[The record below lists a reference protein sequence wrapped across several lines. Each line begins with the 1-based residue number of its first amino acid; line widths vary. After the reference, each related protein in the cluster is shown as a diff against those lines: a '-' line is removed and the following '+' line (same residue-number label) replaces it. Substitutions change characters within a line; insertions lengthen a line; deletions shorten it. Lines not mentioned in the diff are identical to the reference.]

1 MLGTILDRRYKI
13 ISQLGRGY
21 YGETYLAEDI
31 RRMGRQCVV
40 KRLRPGSNDPDTL
53 REAKRLFD
61 SEAKTLEKL
70 GRHDQ
75 SPDLL
80 DYFEENREFYLVQ
93 ELVEGYPLSTVIS
106 NQRLSEP
113 EVINILLDVLE
124 VLTFVH
130 QCQVIHRDIKPSN
143 LMRRDKDGKIVLI
156 DFGVIKQVHT
166 QIINGQGQ
174 TAFSRVIGTPG
185 YMPNEQAKGKPR
197 FNSDIYALGMTA
209 IEALTGV
216 PADQLQEDPDGEV
229 IWHDPA
235 QVSPQLAKIL
245 DKMVRS
251 HFKERYQSADE
262 VLYDLRNLR
271 SNDAHRI
278 YALPRRRRRRI
289 KSKAILLAIAA
300 ILVLGL
306 LLTQIF
312 GYVLYEIFPSQ
323 PMPVINSLPSS
334 RFLQKS
340 LLGISRNLHA
350 IAIEPV
356 KPNFA
361 NFNSVAFSP
370 DGQTF
375 ASGSGDGI
383 IKLWMRTGKLLATLT
398 GHSGHIHSLAISP
411 DGQTLVSGS
420 GDGTIKLWHL
430 HTGKL
435 LATLTGNPNHINSLA
450 ISPDGQTFV
459 TSRNGGIVE
468 LWHLPT
474 RKLLLTLT
482 GHSGDVNSVA
492 ISPDGETLISGN
504 DGGTIELRNL
514 HTGALLRTLAGASSV
529 FAVAITPDGQT
540 LISSNGARTIKLWN
554 LEGKLIR
561 TLTGHS
567 SVATSIAISPNG
579 KTLAS
584 DSGNQTLKLWN
595 LATGEVFFTLI
606 GYIAGDAEYVNSV
619 TFSPDGQTL
628 VSVTGNGTIN
638 VWHLP
643 GSA

>member
-40 KRLRPGSNDPDTL
+40 KRLHPGSNDPDTL

-80 DYFEENREFYLVQ
+80 DYFAENREFYLVQ

-106 NQRLSEP
+106 TQRLSEP

-166 QIINGQGQ
+166 QIVNGQGQ

-185 YMPNEQAKGKPR
+185 YMPNEQARGKPR

-216 PADQLQEDPDGEV
+216 PPNPDGEV
-229 IWHDPA
+229 IWHEPG

-271 SNDAHRI
+271 PNDARI
-278 YALPRRRRRRI
+278 YVPPTRRRRRRVKPKI
-289 KSKAILLAIAA
+289 ILLAIGA
-300 ILVLGL
+300 ILLLGL
-306 LLTQIF
+306 LLTQVF
-312 GYVLYEIFPSQ
+312 GYVLYEVFPSQ
-323 PMPVINSLPSS
+323 PIPVINSLPSS
-334 RFLQKS
+334 RFLQRS
-340 LLGISRNLHA
+340 LLGLSRNLHA

-383 IKLWMRTGKLLATLT
+383 IKLWNLSTGKLITTLT

-420 GDGTIKLWHL
+420 GDGTIKLWNL

-435 LATLTGNPNHINSLA
+435 LATLTGHSTHINSLA
-450 ISPDGQTFV
+450 ISPDGQTCV
-459 TSRNGGIVE
+459 SGRNGGIIE
-468 LWHLPT
+468 LWNLPT
-474 RKLLLTLT
+474 RTLLLTLT

-492 ISPDGETLISGN
+492 ISPDGQTLVSGN
-504 DGGTIELRNL
+504 DGGTIELWNL
-514 HTGALLRTLAGASSV
+514 HTGTLLHTLTGASSV

-567 SVATSIAISPNG
+567 SVATSVAISPNG

-584 DSGNQTLKLWN
+584 DSGDQTVKLWN
-595 LATGEVFFTLI
+595 LGTGEAFFTLT
-606 GYIAGDAEYVNSV
+606 GYIVGDAEYVNSV

-643 GSA
+643 ASA